1 MCFLIINGI
10 MDIQLL
16 LTWGVVRR
24 VFGTSPAPPAGP
36 HQQFAHGPVPVDLSI
51 FSSYAPVPIDADHRS
66 NEKNNK
72 QTKNWWKQN
81 CQYFFCVMLLFE
93 QRPSEIALSF
103 LHKRPSLVSYPVV
116 PNPAPPPGWPLPLSI
131 WPPSSPPP
139 PPPLLRLV
147 LINPLP
153 SNKLDNFIIQ
163 YSINYVHAFISIQFH
178 IKTYFQIK
186 WLNDIYENDKVSC
199 TSIKL

>member
-51 FSSYAPVPIDADHRS
+51 LSSYAPVPIYADHRS

-72 QTKNWWKQN
+72 HKKLVKTN
-81 CQYFFCVMLLFE
+81 CQ
-93 QRPSEIALSF
+93 
-103 LHKRPSLVSYPVV
+103 
-116 PNPAPPPGWPLPLSI
+116 
-131 WPPSSPPP
+131 
-139 PPPLLRLV
+139 
-147 LINPLP
+147 
-153 SNKLDNFIIQ
+153 
-163 YSINYVHAFISIQFH
+163 
-178 IKTYFQIK
+178 
-186 WLNDIYENDKVSC
+186 
-199 TSIKL
+199 

>member
-51 FSSYAPVPIDADHRS
+51 LSSYAPVPIHADHRS

-72 QTKNWWKQN
+72 QKTGENKIASI
-81 CQYFFCVMLLFE
+81 FCVMLLFE

-116 PNPAPPPGWPLPLSI
+116 PNPAPPPG
-131 WPPSSPPP
+131 
-139 PPPLLRLV
+139 
-147 LINPLP
+147 
-153 SNKLDNFIIQ
+153 
-163 YSINYVHAFISIQFH
+163 
-178 IKTYFQIK
+178 
-186 WLNDIYENDKVSC
+186 
-199 TSIKL
+199 

>member
-1 MCFLIINGI
+1 MCFLFINGI
-10 MDIQLL
+10 LDIQLL

-51 FSSYAPVPIDADHRS
+51 FSSYAPVPIHADHRS

-72 QTKNWWKQN
+72 HKKLVKTKLPVI
-81 CQYFFCVMLLFE
+81 FCVMLLFE

-131 WPPSSPPP
+131 WPPLSPPP

-147 LINPLP
+147 LITPLP

-163 YSINYVHAFISIQFH
+163 YSINSVHVFISIQFH
-178 IKTYFQIK
+178 IETYFQIK
-186 WLNDIYENDKVSC
+186 WLNDIYDNDKVSC

>member
-10 MDIQLL
+10 LDIQLL

-51 FSSYAPVPIDADHRS
+51 LSSYAPVPIHADHRP

-81 CQYFFCVMLLFE
+81 CQYFFVSCCCLNKDPLRLHSLSYTSVRPFFLTPWCRTPPLL
-93 QRPSEIALSF
+93 QADLCHYPSDLRQV
-103 LHKRPSLVSYPVV
+103 L
-116 PNPAPPPGWPLPLSI
+116 
-131 WPPSSPPP
+131 
-139 PPPLLRLV
+139 PLLRLCC
-147 LINPLP
+147 
-153 SNKLDNFIIQ
+153 
-163 YSINYVHAFISIQFH
+163 A
-178 IKTYFQIK
+178 
-186 WLNDIYENDKVSC
+186 
-199 TSIKL
+199 

>member
-10 MDIQLL
+10 LDIQLL

-51 FSSYAPVPIDADHRS
+51 FSSYAPVPIHADHRS

-81 CQYFFCVMLLFE
+81 CQYFLCHAAVWTKTLWDCTLFPTQASVPCFLPRGAE
-93 QRPSEIALSF
+93 PRPSSRLTFATIHLTSVKSSPSSASVALSTD
-103 LHKRPSLVSYPVV
+103 H
-116 PNPAPPPGWPLPLSI
+116 PLTF
-131 WPPSSPPP
+131 
-139 PPPLLRLV
+139 
-147 LINPLP
+147 
-153 SNKLDNFIIQ
+153 K
-163 YSINYVHAFISIQFH
+163 
-178 IKTYFQIK
+178 QIR
-186 WLNDIYENDKVSC
+186 
-199 TSIKL
+199 